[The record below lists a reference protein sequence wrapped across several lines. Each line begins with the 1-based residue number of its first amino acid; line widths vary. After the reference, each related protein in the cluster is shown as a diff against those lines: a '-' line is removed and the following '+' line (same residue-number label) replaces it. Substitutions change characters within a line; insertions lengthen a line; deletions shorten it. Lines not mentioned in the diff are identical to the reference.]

1 MFILRDT
8 MENRKRLN
16 QQRPPTCFFHG
27 VCTGMEFICPMKN
40 PRKTSPSDPTLP
52 EEGEALGLRL
62 KQHNVLLEQSKAE
75 VENSGLLKP
84 GRWLPLGPSCQIF
97 RLFLTNQKSMFL
109 GKSLCF
115 ETSAILNGL

>member
-1 MFILRDT
+1 
-8 MENRKRLN
+8 
-16 QQRPPTCFFHG
+16 
-27 VCTGMEFICPMKN
+27 MKN

-62 KQHNVLLEQSKAE
+62 EQHNVLLEQSKAE